1 MELKS
6 GLIKIKIIKL
16 SGGTN
21 MADKTITL
29 RELIEKSDIIEPPN
43 LVRDKNNC
51 LESWEKELQAASD
64 KIKRQTSTM

>member
-1 MELKS
+1 
-6 GLIKIKIIKL
+6 
-16 SGGTN
+16 

-51 LESWEKELQAASD
+51 LERWEKELQAASD